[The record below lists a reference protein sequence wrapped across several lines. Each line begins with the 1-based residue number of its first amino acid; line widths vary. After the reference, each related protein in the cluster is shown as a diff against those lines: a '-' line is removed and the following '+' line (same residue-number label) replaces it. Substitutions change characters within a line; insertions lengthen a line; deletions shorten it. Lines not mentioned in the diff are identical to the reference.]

1 MPPSR
6 SPQFVAGGAGAVGD
20 QLLAGLFARGS
31 GRNHHGDVFDV
42 GLVAIER
49 GLGEIDAAPALEE
62 DHQGLDVGLRQVE
75 LGHEAGGQVGAR
87 LDDGLPQVIDLE
99 LLAGLGE
106 IGSEGAFAHAVD
118 LVAAIAV
125 HGVEELASAIDVGRA
140 GEILRGVALGAVGLH
155 VVFALELGS
164 EILAPG
170 GLGHVAGE
178 RLGPELILAVAVL
191 GFEAAALAVVA
202 DGAAEVGEFVA
213 ALPVA
218 VALDVAH
225 GGRVGMRLERLRR
238 DWRSADRR
246 LAMWQVVQRSTRVSP
261 KLVTMVCSMRGE
273 RASSSARS
281 LLILG

>member
-20 QLLAGLFARGS
+20 QLLAGLLAGGS

-49 GLGEIDAAPALEE
+49 GLGEIDAAAALEE
-62 DHQGLDVGLRQVE
+62 DHQRFHVGFGQIE

-87 LDDGLPQVIDLE
+87 LDDRLPQVVDLE
-99 LLAGLGE
+99 LLAGLGQV
-106 IGSEGAFAHAVD
+106 GPQGAFAHAVD

-125 HGVEELASAIDVGRA
+125 HGVEELAAAIDVGRA
-140 GEILRGVALGAVGLH
+140 GEILAGVALGAVGLH
-155 VVFALELGS
+155 VVLALELGS

-178 RLGPELILAVAVL
+178 GLGPEFVLAVTVF

-213 ALPVA
+213 ALPAA
-218 VALDVAH
+218 VALHVAH
-225 GGRVGMRLERLRR
+225 GGRVGMRLERLGVAGEARIVGSRCGRWCSGPRGYRR
-238 DWRSADRR
+238 SW
-246 LAMWQVVQRSTRVSP
+246 
-261 KLVTMVCSMRGE
+261 
-273 RASSSARS
+273 
-281 LLILG
+281 